1 MVNIYGV
8 KLLDDLRFLELKGLI
23 SAYLPDDSAKKASK
37 FNHAIDAQRQIV
49 GELLVRATICK
60 TFNLDSRAIC
70 FSYSEKKKPFLKDSD
85 GIHFNISHSGDWIV
99 CAIAENEVGI
109 DVEKIRKINLNIAR
123 RFFSTKEVGHLFKLP
138 EKAQLDYFFDLW
150 TLKESYLKFLGTG
163 LTKSLNSFTVS
174 EEDGALQLHDDGEAV
189 NVFLQKFAI
198 DKNHKLSVCAFE
210 DDFSKRME
218 LLFID
223 DLLMMI
229 EGD

>member
-23 SAYLPDDSAKKASK
+23 SAYLPEDSAKKASK

-70 FSYSEKKKPFLKDSD
+70 FSYSEKKKPFLKDRD

-99 CAIAENEVGI
+99 CAIAESEVGI

-150 TLKESYLKFLGTG
+150 TLKESYLKALGTG
-163 LTKSLNSFTVS
+163 LTRPLNSFTVS
-174 EEDGALQLHDDGEAV
+174 QENGNFRLYEEGKAI
-189 NVFLQKFAI
+189 NVFLHKFAI
-198 DKNHKLSVCAFE
+198 DNHHKLSACAF
-210 DDFSKRME
+210 DGDFAERME
-218 LLFID
+218 ILFID
-223 DLLMMI
+223 DLLRMI
-229 EGD
+229 E